1 MRNLAV
7 VLCGLLLVSSS
18 LSSVVVADDELQ
30 YNLVSLQASS
40 EQDIDDDQ
48 MQVLLAVEHEARLA
62 QDAADQVNKDMQWAL
77 DLAKS
82 SKTANKKMRVSTKNY
97 ATNPRYDKRNIIGWR
112 AQQQLY
118 LEGED
123 FAAVSELATQ
133 LQSRF
138 QIKTM
143 SFAARLETRKA
154 AEERLIER
162 SLKAFRV
169 RADLITRTMGF
180 STYEIVD
187 IHVGTQG
194 HHPPV
199 PRQRMAMMTAES
211 TVQDIAV
218 SSGTSKLVVTTSG
231 RIQLR

>member
-1 MRNLAV
+1 MRQWV
-7 VLCGLLLVSSS
+7 VLCGLLLLSSN
-18 LSSVVVADDELQ
+18 LSSVAVADDELQ

-40 EQDIDDDQ
+40 EQDVENDQ
-48 MQVLLAVEHEARLA
+48 MQVLLAVEHESRLA
-62 QDAADQVNKDMQWAL
+62 RDAADQVNKDMQWAL

-82 SKTANKKMRVSTKNY
+82 SKTVRVSTKNY

-143 SFAARLETRKA
+143 SFAPRLETRKA
-154 AEERLIER
+154 AEEQLIER
-162 SLKAFRV
+162 SLKAFRA
-169 RADLITRTMGF
+169 RSDLITRTMGF
-180 STYEIVD
+180 SSYEIVD

-211 TVQDIAV
+211 SVQDIAV
-218 SSGTSKLVVTTSG
+218 SSGTSKLVVTTGG

>member
-1 MRNLAV
+1 MRKLVV
-7 VLCGLLLVSSS
+7 VLYSLLLISSS

-40 EQDIDDDQ
+40 ELDVDNDQ

-62 QDAADQVNKDMQWAL
+62 RDAADQVNKDMQWAL
-77 DLAKS
+77 DLAKA
-82 SKTANKKMRVSTKNY
+82 SKMANKKMRISTKNY
-97 ATNPRYDKRNIIGWR
+97 ATNPRYDKRNIIGWQ

-123 FAAVSELATQ
+123 FAAVSELATK

-143 SFAARLETRKA
+143 SFAPRLETRKA
-154 AEERLIER
+154 AEEQLIER
-162 SLKAFRV
+162 SLKAFSV
-169 RADLITRTMGF
+169 RADLITKTMSF

-187 IHVGTQG
+187 IHIGTQG
-194 HHPPV
+194 HRPPV
-199 PRQRMAMMTAES
+199 PRQRMTMMTAES
-211 TVQDIAV
+211 QVQDIAV